1 MVTTKKHRRHLF
13 AMRCHVTGKLGYQ
26 TRSDAREARR
36 WSRLLNGEK
45 TSEWSVY
52 RCSHC
57 AYWHIGHNNKY
68 RHNHEE
74 RNNDG

>member
-1 MVTTKKHRRHLF
+1 
-13 AMRCHVTGKLGYQ
+13 MRCHVTGKLGYQ

-57 AYWHIGHNNKY
+57 AYWHIGHNNNKY
-68 RHNHEE
+68 RHNYEE